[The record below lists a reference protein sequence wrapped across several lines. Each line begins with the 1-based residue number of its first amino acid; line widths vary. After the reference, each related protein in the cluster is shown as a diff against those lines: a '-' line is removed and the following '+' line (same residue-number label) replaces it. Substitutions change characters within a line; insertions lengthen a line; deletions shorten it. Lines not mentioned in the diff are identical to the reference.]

1 MLLKSIFKLFLNCI
15 CLGSRALLLQEYVL
29 CVFFLMGTGLRHR
42 RLLGITFPV
51 SPFTMHHYLN
61 LAVTLN
67 TTWLQSLP
75 HVPLFYFYF
84 FLRPNGSIFRY
95 LASLESGMICEK
107 FLQFMTATCSLGHRL
122 ITPDQAWKHAGAICC
137 SPYWGASQC
146 CLINSTAQHPI
157 QSHIINSVPASSFER
172 TWDLFVQD
180 LGKQHFYVDSF
191 CRSAAKSSVCVVF
204 KKSIY
209 C

>member
-1 MLLKSIFKLFLNCI
+1 MLLKCIFKLFLNCI

-122 ITPDQAWKHAGAICC
+122 ITSDQAWKHAGAICC
-137 SPYWGASQC
+137 SPYWGALQC
-146 CLINSTAQHPI
+146 CLINSTA
-157 QSHIINSVPASSFER
+157 SHSEPYYQLCASQLIWENVGSVR
-172 TWDLFVQD
+172 TGPWQTTFLCGLLLPQCCEV
-180 LGKQHFYVDSF
+180 L
-191 CRSAAKSSVCVVF
+191 CVCGF
-204 KKSIY
+204 
-209 C
+209 